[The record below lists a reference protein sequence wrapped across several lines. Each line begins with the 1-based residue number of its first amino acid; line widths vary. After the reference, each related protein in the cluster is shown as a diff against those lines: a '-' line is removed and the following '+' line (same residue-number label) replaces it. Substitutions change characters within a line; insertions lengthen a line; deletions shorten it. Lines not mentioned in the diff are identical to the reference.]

1 MGFGLL
7 FLGLDFMKESMD
19 AMIKA
24 FDFAPYLNYPRIVF
38 VLIGFVLTALI
49 QTSAATVVIV
59 LSALYAHI
67 LPLKL
72 PLPLC
77 WAPNLE
83 PPLK

>member
-38 VLIGFVLTALI
+38 VINWICVNSLNTNKCCYSGDSTKCLICTYI
-49 QTSAATVVIV
+49 T
-59 LSALYAHI
+59 H
-67 LPLKL
+67 
-72 PLPLC
+72 
-77 WAPNLE
+77 
-83 PPLK
+83 